1 MFEAV
6 PEGLISVLLGEACT
20 LPEFAESLLLPLEGV
35 NSRTVGLSLDFGVA
49 VVLLSMLAKI
59 NINQHKFEVL
69 MASTYQVKKPEHA
82 SCVQKTHLLLQSPSQ
97 YLELWVCFGDVWLS
111 AKPLLYLDTNPQ
123 TQGEQQCRELFLLN
137 SWHKSHR

>member
-35 NSRTVGLSLDFGVA
+35 NSGTAGLSLDFGVA

-69 MASTYQVKKPEHA
+69 MASTYQLKKPEQKKPEHA
-82 SCVQKTHLLLQSPSQ
+82 SYAQKTHLLLQSPSQ

-123 TQGEQQCRELFLLN
+123 TQGEQQCRELVL
-137 SWHKSHR
+137 